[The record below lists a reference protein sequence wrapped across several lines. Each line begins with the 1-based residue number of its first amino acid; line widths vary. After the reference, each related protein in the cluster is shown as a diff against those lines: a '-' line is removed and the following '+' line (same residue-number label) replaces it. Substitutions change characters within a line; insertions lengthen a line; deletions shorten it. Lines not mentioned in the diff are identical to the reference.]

1 MDMTKPILAID
12 AGTTTLRALI
22 VDPDLSVR
30 GRAFA
35 RARLRHPAPGRVEQ
49 DVGQLW
55 DATVQV
61 VDQALDAAGLRR
73 TDVAA
78 LGISAQRSNVVVWDR
93 ATGAPLAPLVSWQD
107 TRGAAR
113 SAELAAQGY
122 LVSHQTAAVKLE
134 AVLDGIDR
142 GRERLNAGSILW
154 GNVDTYLAW
163 RFSDGAVYAM
173 DHGHAC
179 ATGYYDYFTGVW
191 NATLI
196 ETQRLD
202 PARFPKLSDT
212 AAAHGATGA
221 SFGARVPIAALVADQ
236 QSALIA
242 QGGLAPGL
250 GKITYGTSATLD
262 VNTGAEMKFAP
273 GTYPMVVWT
282 RHGAREFCI
291 EGMVNT
297 AGAMFDWACA
307 ELGIARDAAALSA
320 LAGSVADSG
329 GACLLPALQGLGTP
343 YGDPAR
349 HAMLG
354 GLTRAT
360 TRAHVARAI
369 FDGIAYRV
377 REARDAIRATPD
389 IPLASVVRVDGGAS
403 RSDVLMQI
411 QADALGVSVE
421 RLAVPEASALGA
433 AICALLGIGD
443 AHVASIPRPIDR
455 TFVPSMS
462 NDEREARFA
471 RWRRDCGLSAT

>member
-1 MDMTKPILAID
+1 MTKPILAID

-22 VDPDLSVR
+22 VDPDLRLR

-35 RARLRHPAPGRVEQ
+35 RAQLRHPAPGRVEQ
-49 DVGQLW
+49 DVGAMW
-55 DATVQV
+55 DATVRV
-61 VDQALDAAGLRR
+61 VDQALEAAALRR

-78 LGISAQRSNVVVWDR
+78 LGISAQRGNVIVWDR
-93 ATGAPLAPLVSWQD
+93 TDGTPLAPLVSWQD
-107 TRGAAR
+107 MRGAAR
-113 SAELAAQGY
+113 AAQLAEQGY
-122 LVSHQTAAVKLE
+122 LVSHQTAAAKLE
-134 AVLDGIDR
+134 AVLDGVDR

-191 NATLI
+191 NAPLI

-202 PARFPKLSDT
+202 PTRFPTLSDT
-212 AAAHGATGA
+212 ATVHGSTGA

-242 QGGLAPGL
+242 QGGLGPGL

-262 VNTGAEMKFAP
+262 VNTGAEMKLAP

-282 RHGAREFCI
+282 RAGAREFCI

-297 AGAMFDWACA
+297 AGAMFDWACT
-307 ELGIARDAAALSA
+307 ELGLARDAAGLSA

-329 GACLLPALQGLGTP
+329 GAYVLPALQGLGTP
-343 YGDPAR
+343 YGDHAR
-349 HAMLG
+349 HAALG
-354 GLTRAT
+354 GLSRAT
-360 TRAHVARAI
+360 TRAHIARAI
-369 FDGIAYRV
+369 FDGIAFRV
-377 REARDAIRATPD
+377 REAHDAIRATPD
-389 IPLASVVRVDGGAS
+389 LSLAPAARVDGGAS
-403 RSDVLMQI
+403 RSDVLMQL
-411 QADALGVSVE
+411 QADALGVPIE

-433 AICALLGIGD
+433 AICALLGSG
-443 AHVASIPRPIDR
+443 AARAASIARPIDR
-455 TFVPSMS
+455 TFVPSIS

-471 RWRRDCGLSAT
+471 RWRRDCGLSTT